1 MELLLLESIFKQ
13 QSTPKWNLIIGMLN
27 NRDIKQFVSKFKNY
41 INVAYTIPI
50 KSQNLHHTL
59 IKLALEL
66 NDLGLK
72 SYPTLSL
79 EHALNKTNKDT
90 PLLITGSLYLAGE
103 VLKFNKTIIN

>member
-1 MELLLLESIFKQ
+1 
-13 QSTPKWNLIIGMLN
+13 MLN

-50 KSQNLHHTL
+50 KNQKSSSHPN
-59 IKLALEL
+59 KLALEL

-72 SYPTLSL
+72 SYPTLSF
-79 EHALNKTNKDT
+79 EHALNETNKDI

-103 VLKFNKTIIN
+103 VLEFNKTIIK